1 MNAERLALSTSLSAL
16 VREPC
21 NGTHNACD
29 RSHPTCLCGGPDHFA
44 SVFLTDCGHITT
56 FMQCQEDAPLL
67 ETLSIRIFHSMEEDT
82 YSSPPLPRY
91 LNNGHPPRLRYCS
104 LTASNFGRDHRLIS
118 RLRLLKLDGYFNTF
132 TPSVNTLLGILRE
145 CPELEELALQNISS
159 VDSESCSN
167 PTPVKGHPPSPR
179 RDIILSC

>member
-1 MNAERLALSTSLSAL
+1 MSVFSNASSGDLTWSVVGGSRARYARLVGKEFYQPPCSSHDSLGRARRRLERLNAERLALSTSPSAL

-44 SVFLTDCGHITT
+44 SVFPTDCGHITT

-82 YSSPPLPRY
+82 YSSPPLP
-91 LNNGHPPRLRYCS
+91 L
-104 LTASNFGRDHRLIS
+104 F
-118 RLRLLKLDGYFNTF
+118 K
-132 TPSVNTLLGILRE
+132 
-145 CPELEELALQNISS
+145 
-159 VDSESCSN
+159 
-167 PTPVKGHPPSPR
+167 
-179 RDIILSC
+179 